1 MNDCIFCKII
11 DGTIPSIKV
20 YEDEHVYAF
29 MDITPL
35 AKGHTLLI
43 PKQHVKDLFDMPSEL
58 AGHLYSVA
66 PSIANAIK
74 TAFNPK
80 GLNTLN
86 NNGAAAYQSVFHY
99 HLHFIPRYEEDGL
112 TLVWEPIKPE
122 MAEVQQ
128 AATAIADA
136 LNV

>member
-11 DGTIPSIKV
+11 DGTIPSVKV

-43 PKQHVKDLFDMPSEL
+43 PKQHVKDLFEMPSEV

-66 PSIANAIK
+66 PKIANAIK
-74 TAFNPK
+74 TAFDPA

-86 NNGAAAYQSVFHY
+86 NNGAAAYQTVFHY
-99 HLHFIPRYEEDGL
+99 HLHFIPRYEQDGL
-112 TLVWEPIKPE
+112 KLVWEPIKPE
-122 MAEVQQ
+122 MTEVQQ
-128 AATAIADA
+128 TAEAITAA
-136 LNV
+136 LNA

>member
-11 DGTIPSIKV
+11 DGTIPSVKV

-43 PKQHVKDLFDMPSEL
+43 PKQHVKDLFEMPSEV

-66 PSIANAIK
+66 PKIANAIK
-74 TAFNPK
+74 TAFDPA

-86 NNGAAAYQSVFHY
+86 NNGAVAYQTVFHY
-99 HLHFIPRYEEDGL
+99 HLHFIPRYEQDGL
-112 TLVWEPIKPE
+112 KLVWEPIKPE

-128 AATAIADA
+128 TAEAIVAA
-136 LNV
+136 LNA

>member
-11 DGTIPSIKV
+11 DGTIPSVKV

-43 PKQHVKDLFDMPSEL
+43 PKQHVKDLFEMPSEV

-66 PSIANAIK
+66 PKIANAIK
-74 TAFNPK
+74 TAFDPA
-80 GLNTLN
+80 GLNALN
-86 NNGAAAYQSVFHY
+86 NNGAAAYQTVFHY
-99 HLHFIPRYEEDGL
+99 HLHFIPRYEQDGL
-112 TLVWEPIKPE
+112 KLVWEPIKPE
-122 MAEVQQ
+122 MTEVQQ
-128 AATAIADA
+128 TAEAIAAA
-136 LNV
+136 LNA

>member
-11 DGTIPSIKV
+11 DGTIPSVKV

-43 PKQHVKDLFDMPSEL
+43 PKQHVKDLFEMPSEV

-66 PSIANAIK
+66 PKIANAIK
-74 TAFNPK
+74 TAFDPA

-86 NNGAAAYQSVFHY
+86 NNGAAAYQTVFHY
-99 HLHFIPRYEEDGL
+99 HLHFIPRYEQDGL
-112 TLVWEPIKPE
+112 KLVWEPIKPE

-128 AATAIADA
+128 TAEAIAAA
-136 LNV
+136 LNA